1 MPRVKRSVNAKKKR
15 REVLEQASG
24 YWGLKSKTYRRAKE
38 QVMRSGNY
46 AFRDRKAR
54 KRDFRKLWII
64 RINAGARQ
72 HGISYSQLMHG
83 LKLADIQ
90 VDRKILADLAV
101 AEPKAFAVIVEK
113 SKAAIAE
120 KAKAATDAA

>member
-24 YWGLKSKTYRRAKE
+24 YWGLKSKVYQRAKE

-64 RINAGARQ
+64 RINAGARAAR
-72 HGISYSQLMHG
+72 HLV
-83 LKLADIQ
+83 LAADARPARAEID
-90 VDRKILADLAV
+90 DRPQDPGRPRRRRARRRS
-101 AEPKAFAVIVEK
+101 PP
-113 SKAAIAE
+113 IAE
-120 KAKAATDAA
+120 KAKAALAAD

>member
-1 MPRVKRSVNAKKKR
+1 MPRVKRSVHARKKR

-24 YWGLKSKTYRRAKE
+24 YWGLKSKVYRRAKE

-54 KRDFRKLWII
+54 KRDFRRLWII

-72 HGISYSQLMHG
+72 HGMSYSQLVHG
-83 LKLADIQ
+83 MKLAGIEL
-90 VDRKILADLAV
+90 DRKILADLAV
-101 AEPKAFAVIVEK
+101 AEPKAFAVIAEQA
-113 SKAAIAE
+113 KAAIA
-120 KAKAATDAA
+120 AA